1 MSLSRRDILKAAALV
16 GGGLALE
23 IHPALAAESKAAL
36 SPMGLLRITPDD
48 VITLV
53 VTRVEMGQGT
63 ATMQAQLVAEEL
75 HVPPSRFVLELAT
88 ADRRYDNPVL
98 SAQLTGGS
106 TSTTV
111 SWEPFR
117 RAGAVAREMLVRAAA
132 QRWKVPATECVAKD
146 GVVSHEPSQRRATYG
161 ALCEDA
167 ARQSLPDVAPKTKG
181 FTVIGTPVPR
191 VDAPQKVDGRAVFG
205 LDVQVPGALT
215 AVILR
220 SPVPRGTVASFDA
233 TEAKAMPGVTHV
245 VQVPSGVAV
254 VAQTY
259 WHARTA
265 AAKVKVT
272 WDDGALGGFESAAL
286 EKTHLEL
293 LRGTDG
299 KRVASKGDVDGAF
312 RRAAQVLEAEY
323 AVPFLAHAPME
334 PQNATAHVTD
344 EQVEVWAPTQG
355 PGLAVEQIR
364 RVVDKPVVF
373 HQTWLGGGFG
383 RRIAQD
389 SVLEAVHVSKAV
401 GKPVKVVW
409 SREDDMRHS
418 PYRPA
423 ATHRVRG
430 ALDDQGRLLAWH
442 HRVATQSILS
452 ALLGELAGAMMAG
465 APRFLRNLAGAAG
478 ASALGSRDETS
489 FEGVNTLPYAVD
501 ALAVDF
507 VRHESGVPPAFWRS
521 VGHSHT
527 AFATESFVDEL
538 AWAAKVDPVE
548 FRRALLK
555 FKHRHR
561 WVLELA
567 AEKAGWATTPPEGV
581 GRGVAVHKSFE
592 SYCAA
597 VAEVRMVDGAIRV
610 ERLVLA
616 IDCGRVVNPDGV
628 RAQLESAAVFGL
640 SAALQ
645 QETRFAEGKVL
656 QSNFHDFAPL
666 RMNECPRIEVHLREN
681 EAPPTGVG
689 EPGVPVIAPAVANAV
704 FALTGQRLRALPLKL
719 GGPSRPG

>member
-1 MSLSRRDILKAAALV
+1 VNLSRREVLKAAALV

-23 IHPALAAESKAAL
+23 IHPALAAESKASL

-75 HVPPSRFVLELAT
+75 GVSPSRLVLELAT
-88 ADRRYDNPVL
+88 ADRRFDNPRMNV
-98 SAQLTGGS
+98 QLTGGS
-106 TSTTV
+106 TSTAV

-117 RAGAVAREMLVRAAA
+117 VAGATAREMLLRAAA
-132 QRWKVPATECVAKD
+132 GLWRASTSECVAKD
-146 GVVSHEPSQRRATYG
+146 GVVTHAKSKRSATYG
-161 ALCEDA
+161 QLAEA
-167 ARQSLPDVAPKTKG
+167 AAKQSIPTIAPRTKG
-181 FTVIGTPVPR
+181 FSVIGQPVPR
-191 VDAPQKVDGRAVFG
+191 VDAPLKVDGRAVFG
-205 LDVQVPGALT
+205 MDVQVPGALT

-220 SPVPRGTVASFDA
+220 SPVPFGTVASFDA
-233 TEAKAMPGVTHV
+233 AEAKAMPGVSHV

-254 VAQTY
+254 VGQTY

-272 WDDGALGGFESAAL
+272 WDEGAMGSFESSSLL
-286 EKTHLEL
+286 ETHRQL

-299 KRVASKGDVDGAF
+299 KRVEAHGDADAGFA
-312 RRAAQVLEAEY
+312 RATKVLEAEY
-323 AVPFLAHAPME
+323 ALPFLAHAPME
-334 PQNATAHVTD
+334 PQNATAHVT
-344 EQVEVWAPTQG
+344 EKQVEVWAPSQG
-355 PGLAVEQIR
+355 PGLAVEQVR
-364 RVVDKPVVF
+364 RIVDKPVVF
-373 HQTWLGGGFG
+373 HQTWVGGGFG

-389 SVLEAVHVSKAV
+389 YVLEAVHVSKAI

-430 ALDDQGRLLAWH
+430 ALDEKGRVLAWH

-452 ALLGELAGAMMAG
+452 GVMGDFAGAMLAGA
-465 APRFLRNLAGAAG
+465 PEFLRNLAGAAG
-478 ASALGSRDETS
+478 RSALGSRDETS

-507 VRHESGVPPAFWRS
+507 VRHESGVPVAFWRS
-521 VGHSHT
+521 VGHSHS

-538 AWAAKVDPVE
+538 AHAAGADPVE
-548 FRRALLK
+548 FRRGLLK
-555 FKHRHR
+555 LQHRHR

-567 AEKAGWATTPPEGV
+567 AEKAGWKTKPAEGV

-597 VAEVRMVDGAIRV
+597 VAEVRVVDGVIRV
-610 ERLVLA
+610 ERLVMA

-628 RAQLESAAVFGL
+628 KAQLESAAVFGL
-640 SAALQ
+640 SAALH
-645 QETRFAEGKVL
+645 QEIRFEKGRVV

-666 RMNECPRIEVHLREN
+666 RLAECPRIETYLREN
-681 EAPPTGVG
+681 EAAPTGVG

-704 FALTGQRLRALPLKL
+704 FALTGKRLRSLPLKL
-719 GGPSRPG
+719 DA

>member
-1 MSLSRRDILKAAALV
+1 MTLSRREVLKAAALV

-48 VITLV
+48 VVTLV

-63 ATMQAQLVAEEL
+63 ATMQAQLLAEEL
-75 HVPPSRFVLELAT
+75 HVSPAKLALELAT

-98 SAQLTGGS
+98 GAQLTGGS
-106 TSTTV
+106 TSTST

-117 RAGAVAREMLVRAAA
+117 RAGATAREMLVRAAA
-132 QRWKVPATECVAKD
+132 ERWGVPASECLAQD
-146 GVVSHEPSQRRATYG
+146 GAVTHARSKRRATYG
-161 ALCEDA
+161 ELCEA
-167 ARQSLPDVAPKTKG
+167 AAKLSVPTVTLKMKG
-181 FTVIGTPVPR
+181 FTVIGQPVPR
-191 VDAPQKVDGRAVFG
+191 VDAPVKVDGRAVFG

-220 SPVPRGTVASFDA
+220 SPVPHGTVASFDA
-233 TEAKAMPGVTHV
+233 AEAKAMPGVTHV
-245 VQVPSGVAV
+245 VQVPSGIAV

-265 AAKVKVT
+265 AAKVKVS
-272 WDDGALGGFESAAL
+272 WNDGAMGSFESSAL
-286 EKTHLEL
+286 EATHLAL

-299 KRVASKGDVDGAF
+299 KRVTNKGDVDAAF
-312 RRAAQVLEAEY
+312 QRAAQVVEAEY
-323 AVPFLAHAPME
+323 TLPFLAHAPME
-334 PQNATAHVTD
+334 PQNATARMTD
-344 EQVEVWAPTQG
+344 TQVEVWAPTQG

-383 RRIAQD
+383 RRISQD
-389 SVLEAVHVSKAV
+389 SVLEAVQVSKAI

-409 SREDDMRHS
+409 SREDDLRHS

-430 ALDDQGRLLAWH
+430 ALDAKGRVLAWH

-452 ALLGELAGAMMAG
+452 ALVGELAGAMMAG
-465 APRFLRNLAGAAG
+465 APEFLRNLAGSAG
-478 ASALGSRDETS
+478 ASALGNRDETS

-538 AWAAKVDPVE
+538 AHAAKVDPVE
-548 FRRALLK
+548 FRKGLLK
-555 FKHRHR
+555 FQHRHR

-567 AEKAGWATTPPEGV
+567 AEKARWTTKPPEGAA
-581 GRGVAVHKSFE
+581 RGVAVHKSFE

-597 VAEVRMVDGAIRV
+597 VAEVRLVEGAVRV
-610 ERLVLA
+610 EQLVMA

-640 SAALQ
+640 SAALH
-645 QETRFAEGKVL
+645 QEIRFAQGKVA
-656 QSNFHDFAPL
+656 QSNFHEYPPL

-719 GGPSRPG
+719 TT